1 MGHVTS
7 PALTMDLPL
16 LMTMMVLMMKMSAS
30 KVTGTFRGTRT
41 RRYAINPLGHKWTH
55 HNISYRITAFPNTL
69 NVEDTR
75 KAISIAFTKW
85 SDVSPLTFSE
95 IRDSN
100 ATADITIGFYTFN
113 HTDCWW
119 SPLHPCFDGLNGEL
133 AHAFLPPRGEIHFD
147 NHEFWILGK
156 SRFSWKQGTSTSF
169 SWKQGTSTRFSWKQG
184 TSTSFSW
191 KQGTSTRFS
200 WKQGTSTR
208 FSWKQGTSTRFSWK
222 QGTSTRFSW
231 KQGTSTRFS
240 WKQGTSTRFSW
251 KQGTSTRFSWKQ
263 GTSTR
268 FSWKQ
273 GTSTRFSWK
282 QGTSTRFSWK
292 QGTST
297 RISWKQGTSTRF
309 SWKQGTST
317 RISWKQG
324 TSTRISWK
332 QGTSTRISWKQGTS
346 TRISWKQGTS
356 TRISW
361 KQGTSTRISWK
372 QGTSTRIS
380 WKQGVWLNDLVQ
392 VAAHEIGHALGLWH
406 SRHPQA
412 LMHPNATYTGQRNVA
427 QDDVWGIQRLYGCL
441 DKKRVCGP
449 WALLGFCERR
459 KVFMKK
465 NCPQRCDLCYEPL
478 EAVATPTLPPTNV
491 KIKMVPRGK
500 VVGFRCGTKNLRLP
514 PKVSW
519 YKDGEQIL
527 NSIPG
532 YIMVKDR
539 DLRIVANEFNEGVYT
554 CRIHRGGDI
563 VSANS
568 WSIRLKPEQPTNS

>member
-1 MGHVTS
+1 
-7 PALTMDLPL
+7 MDLPL
-16 LMTMMVLMMKMSAS
+16 LMMTMMMMMMMMMKVSGTALRPQMSAS
-30 KVTGTFRGTRT
+30 SLVTETFRGTRT

-55 HNISYRITAFPNTL
+55 HNISYRIIAFPNTL
-69 NVEDTR
+69 NVQDTR

-95 IRDSN
+95 ITDRN

-113 HTDCWW
+113 HTDCWR

-156 SRFSWKQGTSTSF
+156 SRF
-169 SWKQGTSTRFSWKQG
+169 
-184 TSTSFSW
+184 
-191 KQGTSTRFS
+191 
-200 WKQGTSTR
+200 
-208 FSWKQGTSTRFSWK
+208 
-222 QGTSTRFSW
+222 
-231 KQGTSTRFS
+231 
-240 WKQGTSTRFSW
+240 
-251 KQGTSTRFSWKQ
+251 
-263 GTSTR
+263 
-268 FSWKQ
+268 
-273 GTSTRFSWK
+273 
-282 QGTSTRFSWK
+282 
-292 QGTST
+292 
-297 RISWKQGTSTRF
+297 
-309 SWKQGTST
+309 
-317 RISWKQG
+317 
-324 TSTRISWK
+324 
-332 QGTSTRISWKQGTS
+332 
-346 TRISWKQGTS
+346 
-356 TRISW
+356 
-361 KQGTSTRISWK
+361 
-372 QGTSTRIS
+372 S

-459 KVFMKK
+459 KIFMKK
-465 NCPQRCDLCYEPL
+465 NCPQRCDLCYEPV
-478 EAVATPTLPPTNV
+478 EAVAMPTLPPANV

-500 VVGFRCGTKNLRLP
+500 VVGFRCGTKNLRSP

-532 YIMVKDR
+532 YIIVKDR

-554 CRIHRGGDI
+554 CRIHLGGDI
-563 VSANS
+563 MSANS
-568 WSIRLKPEQPTNS
+568 WSIRLKPQQPSNS